1 MLAAVVVILIVLW
14 VIGMVSGVL
23 FGGLIHLLLL
33 AAAVMF
39 IIRIAHP
46 GDPLRRG

>member
-1 MLAAVVVILIVLW
+1 VLATIVVILIALW
-14 VIGMVSGVL
+14 VIGMVSGFL
-23 FGGLIHLLLL
+23 LGGLIHVLLL
-33 AAAVMF
+33 AAAVIF